1 MTPLRRS
8 SASDSSFRA
17 RASVAA
23 LSGHPFTVRRTPGS
37 WVRLSALRPW
47 LGDLPRGTLDAELD
61 RMIEQNDV
69 QLMGELNQRTLSDED
84 RRAAVDIGGEPR
96 HLLRIGPA

>member
-1 MTPLRRS
+1 
-8 SASDSSFRA
+8 
-17 RASVAA
+17 
-23 LSGHPFTVRRTPGS
+23 
-37 WVRLSALRPW
+37 
-47 LGDLPRGTLDAELD
+47 
-61 RMIEQNDV
+61 MIEQPDV